1 MIILCMNWYNMKF
14 IIEDSFPFS
23 EDKDIEETKNSII
36 KDISFFVKNGV
47 TH

>member
-1 MIILCMNWYNMKF
+1 MIYVDNLKKF
-14 IIEDSFPFS
+14 
-23 EDKDIEETKNSII
+23 DKDIEETKKSII